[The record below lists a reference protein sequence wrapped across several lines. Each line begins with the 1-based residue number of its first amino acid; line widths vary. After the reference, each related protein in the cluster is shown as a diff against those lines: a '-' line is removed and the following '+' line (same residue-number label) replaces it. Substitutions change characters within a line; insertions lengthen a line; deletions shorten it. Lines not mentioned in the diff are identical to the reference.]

1 MSSRQIEPKGAG
13 SRPAMSGRDTAGS
26 RSGDRPGK
34 SGKAAGSRSAGTTGP
49 TGGDNRILG
58 GRPGDRGEHRTPG
71 GEKRLKRTL
80 NIGYGGIHATYW
92 MFYGVSNSFASAFLL
107 PRGYSNAEIG
117 IILAAASVIAVFL
130 QPIMA
135 DFVDRSRKISLI
147 GITQIC
153 TVLMMVLEAFLFVT
167 NHKSLGLYVVFIMV
181 VAWMTALQPLFNS
194 LSFKLEESGVHIN
207 FGMCRSMGSL
217 GYAVLCAFLGTLVE
231 KLGSGV
237 LPVTGEMTLA
247 ALLITLI
254 IVKRTFD
261 GAVTRRAAGDA
272 AARDLAGSARE
283 LAAMTGEAVGGLDDL
298 ASDAAA
304 GGLNDLVGDDSMT
317 ASTVPTDLCDSP
329 EDEINLWRFVR
340 ENKLFLLMNLGVI
353 GIYFSNSVL
362 NSFMLQVV
370 NDVGG
375 TSEDMGRVLSLM
387 AFLEIPALFFFD
399 KIKARF
405 SCSNI
410 LKVAAVCFGLKVG
423 LIYLAKSMWLI
434 YVAHIFQT
442 FGFGLFLPAM
452 VVFIDET
459 MRKGEAVKGQ
469 AFFTAMTT
477 VSSMIAS
484 VLGGLLL
491 DTSGAKFMLLVSTLI
506 TAAGAA
512 VIIAAV
518 NKIEAKR

>member
-1 MSSRQIEPKGAG
+1 MRKFSW
-13 SRPAMSGRDTAGS
+13 
-26 RSGDRPGK
+26 
-34 SGKAAGSRSAGTTGP
+34 
-49 TGGDNRILG
+49 
-58 GRPGDRGEHRTPG
+58 
-71 GEKRLKRTL
+71 TL
-80 NIGYGGIHATYW
+80 NAGYGGIHATYW

-117 IILAAASVIAVFL
+117 VILAAASIIAVFL

-147 GITQIC
+147 GMSQLC
-153 TVLMMVLEAFLFVT
+153 TILLMVLEAVLFVT
-167 NHKSLGLYVVFIMV
+167 EHKSLGLYVVFIMI

-207 FGMCRSMGSL
+207 FGVCRSLGSL
-217 GYAVLCAFLGTLVE
+217 GYSLLCAFLGTLVE
-231 KLGSGV
+231 KMGSEV

-261 GAVTRRAAGDA
+261 KACAQRGITEKEE
-272 AARDLAGSARE
+272 RE
-283 LAAMTGEAVGGLDDL
+283 AEHEALEEVR
-298 ASDAAA
+298 
-304 GGLNDLVGDDSMT
+304 
-317 ASTVPTDLCDSP
+317 
-329 EDEINLWRFVR
+329 DEINLWRFIR
-340 ENKLFLLMNLGVI
+340 ENKLFLVLNLGVV
-353 GIYFSNSVL
+353 GIYFSNAVL
-362 NSFMLQVV
+362 NSFMLQIV

-399 KIKARF
+399 NVRARF
-405 SCSNI
+405 SCGSI
-410 LKVAAVCFGLKVG
+410 LKVAAVCFGVKVG

-434 YVAHIFQT
+434 YAAHVFQT

-469 AFFTAMTT
+469 ALFTVMTT
-477 VSSMIAS
+477 VSAMIAS
-484 VLGGLLL
+484 VLGGVLI
-491 DTSGAKFMLLVSTLI
+491 DTSGAKFMLLVSTII
-506 TAAGAA
+506 TAVGAA
-512 VIIAAV
+512 VVIMAV
-518 NKIEAKR
+518 NKTEINNKTTS

>member
-1 MSSRQIEPKGAG
+1 MKSRQENT
-13 SRPAMSGRDTAGS
+13 GR
-26 RSGDRPGK
+26 
-34 SGKAAGSRSAGTTGP
+34 P
-49 TGGDNRILG
+49 TGAATETVGK
-58 GRPGDRGEHRTPG
+58 EQAPG

-80 NIGYGGIHATYW
+80 NLGYGGIHAAYW

-147 GITQIC
+147 GVTQIS
-153 TVLMMVLEAFLFVT
+153 TVLLMVLEAFLFVT
-167 NHKSLGLYVVFIMV
+167 ERKSLGLYVVFIMV

-207 FGMCRSMGSL
+207 FGMCRSIGSL

-261 GAVTRRAAGDA
+261 NAVARRSG
-272 AARDLAGSARE
+272 GSE
-283 LAAMTGEAVGGLDDL
+283 
-298 ASDAAA
+298 AAA
-304 GGLNDLVGDDSMT
+304 GKIAESAGTAGMADGKIAGAADDCAAGCAAANS
-317 ASTVPTDLCDSP
+317 VPTDLCDFI
-329 EDEINLWRFVR
+329 EEEINLWRFIR
-340 ENKLFLLMNLGVI
+340 ENMLFLLMNLGVI

-399 KIKARF
+399 KIKAHF
-405 SCSNI
+405 SCGNI

-423 LIYLAKSMWLI
+423 LIYLSKSMWLI
-434 YVAHIFQT
+434 YAAHIFQT

-477 VSSMIAS
+477 VSAMIAS
-484 VLGGLLL
+484 VLGGVLL
-491 DTSGAKFMLLVSTLI
+491 DTSGAKFLLLVSTII

-512 VIIAAV
+512 VIIMAT
-518 NKIEAKR
+518 NKIEIKRKITS